1 MRPQQWVN
9 TGPDEGAPFALL
21 GLVAAQLPAA
31 AIDEVWLFPTRR
43 TAEGESTVVVAAAF
57 HEDDERR
64 RVITYRFV
72 VTRNNRGAAK
82 VREQCFEYGSAPS
95 HAIVRVIEGVL
106 RRLGDDAEV
115 PPHGRSIA
123 GDEQQWRA
131 WLRQLGAPEES
142 HDAGA
147 DEPRLPTSP
156 GSSS

>member
-21 GLVAAQLPAA
+21 GRIAAHLPASA
-31 AIDEVWLFPTRR
+31 LDEVWLFPTRR

-57 HEDDERR
+57 HEDGERR
-64 RVITYRFV
+64 RVITYRFI

-82 VREQCFEYGSAPS
+82 VREQCFEFGSAPS

-123 GDEQQWRA
+123 GDEEEWRA
-131 WLRQLGAPEES
+131 WLLQLGAPEDALDSDTDEIVPPASAES
-142 HDAGA
+142 
-147 DEPRLPTSP
+147 S
-156 GSSS
+156 